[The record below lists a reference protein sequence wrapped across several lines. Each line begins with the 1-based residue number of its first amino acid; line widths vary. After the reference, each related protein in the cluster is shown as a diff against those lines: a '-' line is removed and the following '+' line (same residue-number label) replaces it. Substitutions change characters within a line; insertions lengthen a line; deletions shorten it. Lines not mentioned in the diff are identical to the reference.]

1 MRPQKLREIIE
12 ERKFEFEW
20 DKLKTEYPERVDD
33 FVEGAKWFLARRPE
47 RGQRIGNT
55 GVCFIASESVRD
67 ILPMVIYYTFDQD
80 YVNLLSIVETVNPP
94 E

>member
-12 ERKFEFEW
+12 ERRFEFEW
-20 DKLKTEYPERVDD
+20 DKLKTEHAQRVDD
-33 FVEGAKWFLARRPE
+33 FVEGAKWFLARGPE
-47 RGQRIGNT
+47 RGQRISNT
-55 GVCFIASESVRD
+55 DVWFIVSENVRN
-67 ILPMVIYYTFDQD
+67 ILPMIIYYTFDQE